1 MKMMHNLTRTSRN
14 QERKNYH
21 ENTPLLKAK
30 SRNVRKHESLN
41 LVLFRAFTFSCFR
54 DYLSK
59 VFCQKNTNLISKEL
73 RLNPKC
79 PIPNPQSPIPYR
91 AFIGLSMAM
100 LLLVGLSACAS
111 VIRPEEDSRIVAFQH
126 ELNRIE
132 KLNITTRRKVEDM
145 HNRLVALQAKAD
157 RLEASFYEL
166 AGPPLLQSQVT
177 VPPPKAPD
185 ARTPEPKLGPPETE
199 VESEPVLF
207 LSPDRQYEK
216 AYEAYSKHH
225 FNEAI
230 ALFKKFLQ
238 RYPKHDLADN
248 AQYWIGETYYDM
260 EDYPNAILAFKEV
273 VTLYAE
279 RSKAPDALLKIGYSY
294 LALDDA
300 VNARNYFKRVIKNY
314 PFSEAEAKARAK
326 LKELEKWNHSSTGS
340 G

>member
-1 MKMMHNLTRTSRN
+1 MSGRLIFFSFEFLSFDIVSYFDIRISNL
-14 QERKNYH
+14 
-21 ENTPLLKAK
+21 
-30 SRNVRKHESLN
+30 
-41 LVLFRAFTFSCFR
+41 FSAT
-54 DYLSK
+54 
-59 VFCQKNTNLISKEL
+59 KNTNSIINRLI
-73 RLNPKC
+73 PKSA
-79 PIPNPQSPIPYR
+79 IRNPQSAIPFR

-100 LLLVGLSACAS
+100 LLLVGLPACAS
-111 VIRPEEDSRIVAFQH
+111 LIRPEEDSRIVALQQ

-132 KLNITTRRKVEDM
+132 KLNTTTRRKVEDI
-145 HNRLVALQAKAD
+145 HYRLVALQAKAD
-157 RLEASFYEL
+157 SLEASLDEL
-166 AGPPLLQSQVT
+166 AGQRLAQSKVT
-177 VPPPKAPD
+177 VPTSE

-199 VESEPVLF
+199 VESEPVPQKGVPGARSRKACVF
-207 LSPDRQYEK
+207 TKLSPDRQYEK
-216 AYEAYSKHH
+216 AYEAYSKHR
-225 FNEAI
+225 FDEAR

-248 AQYWIGETYYDM
+248 ALYWIGETYYDM

-294 LALDDA
+294 LALDDP
-300 VNARNYFKRVIKNY
+300 VNARNYFKRLIKNY